1 MKKRIVVI
9 VSLTLV
15 TTACSPAGYPV
26 GTPFNSYGHR
36 RIGPAYEVPAQ
47 LPVGRWDNV
56 MMLPVGAFVQ
66 VLLIDGSRPAGT
78 IVSAAVDR
86 VRIHTASGDLELLS
100 SDVMR
105 VDRQAALV
113 RTAVQDGARGAA
125 LGAGVV
131 GVLGLIVGRVPPPRM
146 FLAGGIIGGYQNVEL
161 NRLSD
166 RASIVYL
173 APSVSPAWRPAAQ
186 YPPR

>member
-1 MKKRIVVI
+1 MTKRIVVV

-15 TTACSPAGYPV
+15 TTACSPVGYPV
-26 GTPFNSYGHR
+26 GSAFNSYSHR
-36 RIGPAYEVPAQ
+36 RIGPTYEVPAP

-56 MMLPVGAFVQ
+56 MMLPVGAIVQ

-86 VRIHTASGDLELLS
+86 VRIHTASGDVELPS
-100 SDVMR
+100 RDVMR
-105 VDRQAALV
+105 IDRPV
-113 RTAVQDGARGAA
+113 GPMRSGVQDGARGAA

-131 GVLGLIVGRVPPPRM
+131 GVLGLIAGRVPPPRL
-146 FLAGGIIGGYQNVEL
+146 FLAGGIIGGYQNVEQ
-161 NRLSD
+161 NRLSGG
-166 RASIVYL
+166 ASIIYL
-173 APSVSPAWRPAAQ
+173 APSVSPGWRPAAQ